1 MDDSPLSITSSITG
15 ILTFI
20 VAILAAIYIRYTTL
34 MNGRTEMH
42 SILESVYTTIKE
54 TRDLSSGRQS
64 WQDPEHIH
72 MGHLL
77 VELYSTELSILG
89 QLMNVSGYQMDLIP
103 ENLSHDMPDVAL
115 REIVEE
121 ARLRTESIRPQ
132 GNSQFGYL
140 ISLIPSFDY
149 AQPLIASL
157 RVIQF
162 LTLFGTTPEL
172 MRWYRVRESVLESV
186 RKRENIRSRLL
197 FLQVSEANA

>member
-15 ILTFI
+15 ILTFV

-34 MNGRTEMH
+34 MNGYTEMQ
-42 SILESVYTTIKE
+42 SILDSVYTTIKE

-89 QLMNVSGYQMDLIP
+89 QLMNVSGHQMDLIP

-121 ARLRTESIRPQ
+121 ARLRTESIRPR
-132 GNSQFGYL
+132 GNSQFRSL
-140 ISLIPSFDY
+140 ISLIPSFNY
-149 AQPLIASL
+149 PQPLIAPL

-162 LTLFGTTPEL
+162 LTLFGTTPAL
-172 MRWYRVRESVLESV
+172 MRWYRVRENVLESV

>member
-89 QLMNVSGYQMDLIP
+89 QLMNVSGHQMDLIP

-121 ARLRTESIRPQ
+121 ARLRTESIRPR
-132 GNSQFGYL
+132 GNSQFGSL
-140 ISLIPSFDY
+140 ISLIPSFD
-149 AQPLIASL
+149 QPLIASL

-172 MRWYRVRESVLESV
+172 MRWYRVRENVLESV

>member
-20 VAILAAIYIRYTTL
+20 VAILAAIYIRYITL
-34 MNGRTEMH
+34 MNGRTEMRG
-42 SILESVYTTIKE
+42 ILESVYTTIKE

-89 QLMNVSGYQMDLIP
+89 QLMNVSGHQMDLIP
-103 ENLSHDMPDVAL
+103 KNLSRDMPDMAL
-115 REIVEE
+115 REIVQE
-121 ARLRTESIRPQ
+121 ARRRTESIRPR
-132 GNSQFGYL
+132 GNSQFRSL
-140 ISLIPSFDY
+140 ISMVPSSE
-149 AQPLIASL
+149 QTLIASL
-157 RVIQF
+157 RAIQF

-172 MRWYRVRESVLESV
+172 MRWYRVRENVLESV